1 MVHALLPRR
10 DVVARRRAAG
20 GARVLYY
27 YSLYLQRLYLLGG
40 ARVLSLLLVAL
51 LTRLYLLWQ
60 AELEYY
66 LDAELTPDED
76 TDTVELHPSSQAETA
91 EGERGRAHVLQLAA
105 GDATSLLSAESAEE
119 LQAAPLRHP
128 ITTWGLHPC
137 TGGSDPVR

>member
-1 MVHALLPRR
+1 MVHTLLPPR
-10 DVVARRRAAG
+10 DVVARRRPAG

-76 TDTVELHPSSQAETA
+76 ADTVELHPSS
-91 EGERGRAHVLQLAA
+91 
-105 GDATSLLSAESAEE
+105 
-119 LQAAPLRHP
+119 P
-128 ITTWGLHPC
+128 
-137 TGGSDPVR
+137 